1 MFAAAC
7 ESSQPSTQLLLELP
21 SLFLLSSKHGYVTF
35 AYGEDWYWF
44 FFFFNI
50 SSWKFCYLFQD
61 EDQAIF
67 AVISQL

>member
-44 FFFFNI
+44 FFFLILAAENFVTYFKMKI
-50 SSWKFCYLFQD
+50 RLYLQ
-61 EDQAIF
+61 
-67 AVISQL
+67 

>member
-44 FFFFNI
+44 FFFFLILAAENFVTYFKMKI
-50 SSWKFCYLFQD
+50 RLYLQ
-61 EDQAIF
+61 
-67 AVISQL
+67 